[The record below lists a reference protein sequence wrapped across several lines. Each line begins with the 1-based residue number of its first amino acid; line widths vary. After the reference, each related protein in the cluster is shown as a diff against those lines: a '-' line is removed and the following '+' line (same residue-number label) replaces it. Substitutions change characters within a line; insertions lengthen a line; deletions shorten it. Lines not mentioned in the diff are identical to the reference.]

1 MFAATR
7 VVETTV
13 FATIPDHT
21 RGKTNKVHFR
31 LKLNFLSKIL
41 KNQCFPEVAFLL
53 EPTIR

>member
-1 MFAATR
+1 MFTAPR

-13 FATIPDHT
+13 FATIPNRM

-31 LKLNFLSKIL
+31 LELNSLSKIL
-41 KNQCFPEVAFLL
+41 KNQYFPEVAFSL